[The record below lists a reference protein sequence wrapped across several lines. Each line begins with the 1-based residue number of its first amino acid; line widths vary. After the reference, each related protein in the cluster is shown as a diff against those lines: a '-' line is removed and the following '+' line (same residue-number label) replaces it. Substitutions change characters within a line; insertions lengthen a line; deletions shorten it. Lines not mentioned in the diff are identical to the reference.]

1 MSILGGGTTDF
12 PSILGSDD
20 LDIDCINLT
29 VQNQFTINSLGL
41 TNTQW
46 ATLQGINTD
55 QTIQDQINDI
65 INVTSGEG
73 YWGSFWS
80 TIDQVASTSNTA
92 YLVTFNSFDASN
104 NSIVLTNQ
112 IGSTGNYEGIRV
124 NNGAVYNI
132 QISLQLTS
140 TSSSTS
146 DFKVWYKKN
155 GTNISASSATAS
167 THNNNNFVIL
177 TYNLVIKLADN
188 DIISFGWQTSNTN
201 LSLDT
206 IPATTTPYVSPAS
219 PSVIATFTQVQYYQ
233 DNTAVVVGLEAD
245 VAQLQTD
252 MSQAQTD
259 IANNTTNI
267 ASNTSSINTLNTQMT
282 TANAN
287 IATNTS
293 NITSNTNS
301 INTLNSQMS
310 TANSNITTLQNDMT
324 SVQAGLAT
332 VGTAT
337 ATNTAGIAGLVASQ
351 SAQDVIITSHTAS
364 IGTLNTSVGSL
375 TTKTQNISAVPNV
388 TTISG
393 TLTGTGSV
401 DFANASIDNLALN
414 VSMTG
419 VGKFN
424 LSSTTGAHTVY
435 SPSFRVGSASGTG
448 GSVYLG
454 GYGDSVYINNFPSWW
469 YSSNQ
474 F

>member
-12 PSILGSDD
+12 PSIWGDD
-20 LDIDCINLT
+20 NNSLTVYDLT
-29 VQNQFTINSLGL
+29 VQNEFVLEALGL
-41 TNTQW
+41 TNTQF

-55 QTIQDQINDI
+55 TTIQDQINDI

-80 TIDQVASTSNTA
+80 TIDQVASSSNTA

-140 TSSSTS
+140 TNASTHN
-146 DFKVWYKKN
+146 FKVWYKKN
-155 GTNISASSATAS
+155 GTNIPASSATAS

-188 DIISFGWQTSNTN
+188 DIISFGWRTSNTN

-206 IPATTTPYVSPAS
+206 LPATTTPYVSPAS

-233 DNTAVVVGLEAD
+233 DNTAVVAGLEAD
-245 VAQLQTD
+245 VAQLQSD

-259 IANNTTNI
+259 IANNTTDIATNTANI
-267 ASNTSSINTLNTQMT
+267 ATNTTNISTNT
-282 TANAN
+282 AN

-332 VGTAT
+332 VGAAT
-337 ATNTAGIAGLVASQ
+337 ATNTAGIAALVASQ
-351 SAQDVIITSHTAS
+351 AAQDVIITSHTAS

-388 TTISG
+388 TTITG

-414 VSMTG
+414 VAMTG

-435 SPSFRVGSASGTG
+435 SPSFRVGSVSGTG
-448 GSVYLG
+448 GAVYLG
-454 GYGDSVYINNFPSWW
+454 GFGDTVYVNNFPFW
-469 YSSNQ
+469 YFSSNQ